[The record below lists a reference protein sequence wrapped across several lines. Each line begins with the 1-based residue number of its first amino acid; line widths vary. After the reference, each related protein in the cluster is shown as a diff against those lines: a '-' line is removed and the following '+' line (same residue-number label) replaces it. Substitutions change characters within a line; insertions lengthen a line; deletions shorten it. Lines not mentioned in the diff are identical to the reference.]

1 MYVISWSPS
10 ERAVCSKTEKR
21 PTRSSSQPN
30 LRSGSHTANILAWLH
45 TGKPGERVRLA
56 VYEEHR
62 GLGTSMLALTQESGL
77 SARAGGRN
85 FGIA

>member
-1 MYVISWSPS
+1 MSFLCVL
-10 ERAVCSKTEKR
+10 KTRPK
-21 PTRSSSQPN
+21 PTRLPRPAKFEAGKGIGKLISC
-30 LRSGSHTANILAWLH
+30 WLH

>member
-1 MYVISWSPS
+1 MSFPGALRRELCVLKLRNDRLGRPPS
-10 ERAVCSKTEKR
+10 RIRGQEGIRQIFS
-21 PTRSSSQPN
+21 
-30 LRSGSHTANILAWLH
+30 WLH